1 MATKSSKG
9 KSPAKVRPKF
19 TWAQAVRDMVTAA
32 INKGQLPLFGLLF
45 VIVCLILKMPA
56 NEVAELVFAIFD
68 ALKAGELVGY
78 LIAIILGGCWYG
90 HARVMRRQYSN
101 EYERIGK
108 EKTSLQSQV
117 SGVTYSSSDRK

>member
-1 MATKSSKG
+1 
-9 KSPAKVRPKF
+9 
-19 TWAQAVRDMVTAA
+19 MVTAA